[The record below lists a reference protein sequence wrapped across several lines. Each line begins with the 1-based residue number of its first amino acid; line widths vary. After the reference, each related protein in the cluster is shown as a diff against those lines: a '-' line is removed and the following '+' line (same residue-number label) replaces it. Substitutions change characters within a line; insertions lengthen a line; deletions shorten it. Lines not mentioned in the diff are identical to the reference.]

1 MDGVQFV
8 LHNPQYITE
17 YTWGWSWGGLFVS
30 LISLLGLLCIV
41 IAIKDKEFDGALIVA
56 TGIAIIFGYMAY
68 YEFSTCNKI
77 ETYSHSEYEVVVH
90 EGVDCKEFLEKYEVI
105 EQNGDLITIK
115 EREIENDNT

>member
-17 YTWGWSWGGLFVS
+17 YTWGWSWGGLMLLLLTAIFVKTT
-30 LISLLGLLCIV
+30 LNITGVPKQMIIGGAII
-41 IAIKDKEFDGALIVA
+41 IAIV
-56 TGIAIIFGYMAY
+56 GIICSLSL
-68 YEFSTCNKI
+68 FSKGTSI